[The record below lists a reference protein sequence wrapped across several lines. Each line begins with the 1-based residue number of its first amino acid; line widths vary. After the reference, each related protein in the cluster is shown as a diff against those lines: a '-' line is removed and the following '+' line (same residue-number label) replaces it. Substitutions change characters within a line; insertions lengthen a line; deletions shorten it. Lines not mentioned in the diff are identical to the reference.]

1 MNHSGYNE
9 IADLALRKT
18 GQVFR
23 ANHRYL
29 VEARL
34 APILRRENFSTLDEL
49 ANCLKAR
56 PNSVLEIEVAAAL
69 TGKDTQFF
77 RDRKTLGHVMSFL
90 AKRAGNAGASGAK
103 LRVLCAGGG
112 TGQEAYSLVIEALEN
127 APHLFEDDLLEIVSV
142 DICKASTL
150 RARAGRY
157 GHFEIQTGLSAQR
170 MLKYFSRADNSWQAS
185 GALRDNVSFSVC
197 NLMTGLPEL
206 GLFDVVLCR
215 NVMPAMARPIAI
227 DVAGQLLETLQPW
240 GQLVLGCDEV
250 LPHGAEGF
258 SPSRDVR
265 HAYGPTGMVADN
277 ADDAPNAEFVA

>member
-1 MNHSGYNE
+1 MDHSGYNE

-49 ANCLKAR
+49 SDCLKAR
-56 PNSVLEIEVAAAL
+56 PNSVLDLEVASAL

-77 RDRKTLGHVMSFL
+77 RDRKMLSHIARFL
-90 AKRAGNAGASGAK
+90 SQRAESLNDDGPK

-112 TGQEAYSLVIEALEN
+112 TGQEAYSLVIEVMET
-127 APHLFEDDLLEIVSV
+127 APELFENDLLEIVSV
-142 DICKASTL
+142 DVCKASTL
-150 RARAGRY
+150 RARAGLY

-170 MLKYFSRADNSWQAS
+170 MLKYFSRTDNSWQA
-185 GALRDNVSFSVC
+185 GNALREKVSFSVC
-197 NLMTGLPEL
+197 NLMTGVPTL
-206 GLFDVVLCR
+206 GIFDVVLCR

-227 DVAGQLLETLQPW
+227 DVAGQFLDALQPW
-240 GQLVLGCDEV
+240 GQLVLGHEEA
-250 LPHGAEGF
+250 LPTGISGLEPSRTVRNAF
-258 SPSRDVR
+258 SPI
-265 HAYGPTGMVADN
+265 GTGAKRP
-277 ADDAPNAEFVA
+277 AGEEFVA